1 MVLTLLAGWSMTTG
15 DGPRAPVELMLLAAV
30 LGPTLV
36 LAGRSGGRILPAF
49 AVLSAVGVTPG
60 LLRIPLPAASLLVLG
75 SLIVLGGSLAFN
87 RPLPGG
93 WAVTVAALAVIA
105 SSWSTALAL
114 SENVSRATAVTI
126 GVVLVAV
133 FIFYAGIEMARG
145 LRPGDLSLPVR
156 FLGAVVAVL
165 AVVWRLAEYRAWFD
179 REVATEAA
187 FGLARLPLLAL
198 GLAVL
203 ALILWPRQRRVV
215 RELGLQREA
224 RSWHWAL
231 LGAALL
237 VVPYGTIAV
246 PNPFFEPHAPRG
258 EDARRVVT
266 RVLNDTYHAFNIG
279 DEEDLYD
286 TLAANVTGNL
296 VDDLYLDGRRR
307 LTAGTRDGTEVTVRD
322 VGVLEIG
329 EPFGGAN
336 AEEGFSYDCR
346 WAVTAR
352 VQHLQHIHHRQN
364 IYNGVLTLR
373 SDGGRWKISGVEL
386 LSEDRTV
393 VQWKPTS

>member
-1 MVLTLLAGWSMTTG
+1 
-15 DGPRAPVELMLLAAV
+15 
-30 LGPTLV
+30 
-36 LAGRSGGRILPAF
+36 
-49 AVLSAVGVTPG
+49 
-60 LLRIPLPAASLLVLG
+60 
-75 SLIVLGGSLAFN
+75 
-87 RPLPGG
+87 
-93 WAVTVAALAVIA
+93 
-105 SSWSTALAL
+105 
-114 SENVSRATAVTI
+114 
-126 GVVLVAV
+126 
-133 FIFYAGIEMARG
+133 
-145 LRPGDLSLPVR
+145 
-156 FLGAVVAVL
+156 
-165 AVVWRLAEYRAWFD
+165 
-179 REVATEAA
+179 
-187 FGLARLPLLAL
+187 
-198 GLAVL
+198 
-203 ALILWPRQRRVV
+203 VV